1 MTRMALTVLALFL
14 AACATPVQQVPVQA
28 PAPTPAPTPAPAEQQ
43 APAPAALDPVGVY
56 DFTTD
61 VEGTRMAGV
70 LMIRRT
76 EEGRLTGSISTDMTG
91 EMPLQSVTMEG
102 RRALLRASIP
112 DGELY
117 IQVDFLEDNRI
128 AGGWELST
136 GPSGAMTGQRR
147 RTGG

>member
-14 AACATPVQQVPVQA
+14 TACATPVQQVPVQG
-28 PAPTPAPTPAPAEQQ
+28 PAPTPAPTPAPAQ

-70 LMIRRT
+70 LTIRRT
-76 EEGRLTGSISTDMTG
+76 DEGRLTGSLSTDMTG
-91 EMPLQSVTMEG
+91 EMPLQSVAMEG

-112 DGELY
+112 DGDLY
-117 IQVDFLEDNRI
+117 IQVNFLEDNRI
-128 AGGWELST
+128 EGGWELST

>member
-28 PAPTPAPTPAPAEQQ
+28 PTPTPAPAEQQ

-56 DFTTD
+56 DFTTQ
-61 VEGTRMAGV
+61 VEGTSLAGV
-70 LMIRRT
+70 LTIRRT
-76 EEGRLTGSISTDMTG
+76 EEGRLTGSLSTDMTG

-117 IQVDFLEDNRI
+117 MQVDFLEDNRI

-136 GPSGAMTGQRR
+136 GPSGAVTGQRR